1 MTLRLA
7 AAFALVMGAATLLA
21 YCDVMGH
28 GPLADRAARHLRA
41 MKDRRA
47 SPASAEAVG
56 LAEFRALPHHVAV
69 AEYARIE
76 ARGVVMEG
84 YVQRLL
90 RASDDDYHMEVTPT
104 PRAPGGPDTMYV
116 TAEITPGVRRS
127 SADWSYAHLARSLRP
142 NHGGETEWDEGPRRV
157 RVTGWLLYDYQYDET
172 PSVWEQRLAAP
183 RISGWEIH
191 PVTRI
196 EVWDDSLRR
205 YRDVAR

>member
-7 AAFALVMGAATLLA
+7 AALALLMGAATLLA
-21 YCDVMGH
+21 YLDVMGR
-28 GPLADRAARHLRA
+28 GPLADRAARHLRT

-47 SPASAEAVG
+47 SPTSATSFT
-56 LAEFRALPHHVAV
+56 LADFAALPHHATVAD
-69 AEYARIE
+69 YARIE
-76 ARGVVMEG
+76 RRGVVVEG

-90 RASDDDYHMEVTPT
+90 RASDDDYHMEVAPT
-104 PRAPGGPDTMYV
+104 RRSPGGSDTMYV
-116 TAEITPGVRRS
+116 TAEITPGVRGGT
-127 SADWSYAHLARSLRP
+127 DGWSYARLVTVLRP
-142 NHGGETEWDEGPRRV
+142 NHGGETEWDGGPRRA

-196 EVWDDSLRR
+196 EVWDDSLRG
-205 YRDVAR
+205 YRDVGR